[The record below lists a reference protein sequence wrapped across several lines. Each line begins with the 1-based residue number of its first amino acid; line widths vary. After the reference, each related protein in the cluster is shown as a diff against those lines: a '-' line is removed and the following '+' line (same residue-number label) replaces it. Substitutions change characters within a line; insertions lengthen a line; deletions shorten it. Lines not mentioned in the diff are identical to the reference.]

1 MSSKK
6 KETSK
11 LTKHGFLD
19 KIKAAAKTKGS
30 EGQNDSEIVKEDRK
44 GPNEN
49 GGTNR
54 SSWGAL
60 RDDFMLGSKKV
71 SKYIAMI
78 DNYGLILKM
87 FSFIEQ
93 NFILNCLTNYENLIL
108 LNKELGRRIVG

>member
-30 EGQNDSEIVKEDRK
+30 EGQNDSEAAKDSTK
-44 GPNEN
+44 GTDEK
-49 GGTNR
+49 GATTNK

-60 RDDFMLGSKKV
+60 KDDFMLGSKKV
-71 SKYIAMI
+71 SDYIAIILYRGIILEMLLTKSVSKMI
-78 DNYGLILKM
+78 
-87 FSFIEQ
+87 
-93 NFILNCLTNYENLIL
+93 
-108 LNKELGRRIVG
+108 